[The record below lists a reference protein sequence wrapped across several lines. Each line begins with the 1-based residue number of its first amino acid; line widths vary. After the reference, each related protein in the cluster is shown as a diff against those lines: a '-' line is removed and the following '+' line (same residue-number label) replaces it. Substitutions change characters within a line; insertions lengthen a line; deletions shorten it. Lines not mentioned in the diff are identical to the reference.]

1 MKMSNYTISI
11 EVGNRQTRT
20 ENIKGYIYKKDGLIF
35 GIDHRYKDHWQI
47 TEINTGRSI
56 GCGIP
61 RLKDADTVLTDEMVE
76 KVKEDNDI
84 HYWDYP
90 LDEYVYLA
98 ENDIDAVPVRFKDGD
113 GYDYRF
119 CEYLKEEE

>member
-76 KVKEDNDI
+76 KVKHALKNMSKTLFINNIED
-84 HYWDYP
+84 YER
-90 LDEYVYLA
+90 L
-98 ENDIDAVPVRFKDGD
+98 
-113 GYDYRF
+113 
-119 CEYLKEEE
+119 